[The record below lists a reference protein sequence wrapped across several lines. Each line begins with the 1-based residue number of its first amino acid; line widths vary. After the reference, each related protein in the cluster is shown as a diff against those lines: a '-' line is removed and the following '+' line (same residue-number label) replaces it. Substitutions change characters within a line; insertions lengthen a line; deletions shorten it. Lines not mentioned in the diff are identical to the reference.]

1 MTFSSTMYTKRFLSI
16 SPLLLCAAL
25 AGCSHGAYSR
35 AAIGRLTLSLRAQS
49 LGGAKRAV
57 LELAGMRLQR
67 AGAGPLI
74 YNFRPPHVVMLAH
87 DGKGDDD
94 LLLYRQTLP
103 AGTYTGVTL
112 MLDPAQGGVD
122 SFAEMPGGRLQV
134 LKTHADGEELTVER
148 SFNVPSSGRRHVV
161 LGLWL
166 RDRRAGKNGELVS
179 MVSSL
184 TMNSADHQRRLSAK
198 LKDTS

>member
-1 MTFSSTMYTKRFLSI
+1 MHRKNFLFI
-16 SPLLLCAAL
+16 SPLLLCTAL

-49 LGGAKRAV
+49 LGGARRAV

-74 YNFRPPHVVMLAH
+74 YNFRRPHVVMLAR

-94 LLLYRQTLP
+94 LLLNRQTLP
-103 AGTYTGVTL
+103 AGTYTGITL

-122 SFAEMPGGRLQV
+122 SFAELPDGRLQV
-134 LKTHADGEELTVER
+134 LKSRAGREELTVER
-148 SFNVPSSGRRHVV
+148 SFSVPASGRRTVV
-161 LGLWL
+161 LALNLRKGVGHESTHAARLLIPELGLEIAYV
-166 RDRRAGKNGELVS
+166 RHMSAEGHRAS
-179 MVSSL
+179 
-184 TMNSADHQRRLSAK
+184 
-198 LKDTS
+198 